1 MHKILIS
8 DKFDPEGVARLKET
22 DGIEVIYKGGHNREE
37 LIEAIGQAN
46 GLIIR
51 SSSKVDAEL
60 LSRAPALKAVLRAG
74 VGVDNIDIPE
84 CSRRGIIV
92 MNAPGGNSVSTAEHA
107 ISLMMALARN
117 IPQAHASMKAGKWEK
132 SKFSGIELTGK
143 TLGVVGLGRIGKEV
157 VKRARGLKMNVI
169 GFDPFI
175 PPANLSSLEI
185 EIVEKERILKES
197 DFITVHTPLTD
208 ATRDFIN
215 KSNFSLLKKG
225 VRLINCAR
233 GGIYNEADLQTG
245 IESGII
251 AGVALDVF
259 STEPV
264 PADFALRDHPAVV
277 MTPHL
282 GASTGDAEFA
292 VAMETVDETVE
303 FFQRGIARNS
313 LNFPTLD
320 PESLDF
326 LKPFYEGGTR
336 IGKLMSLALKG
347 EVKDIQ
353 IIYYGEVAEYMTDPV
368 RAAIIQ
374 GALIPSCGDE
384 VNFVNAP
391 YLARERSIQIT
402 EEKDA
407 ESQDFSRAVRVRMT
421 SSQGQL
427 IQLTFTS
434 IQKEPRIISL
444 FGLPLEFKPEGILL
458 LVENQDVPGVVG
470 SIGTFLGGIQVNIA
484 SIELARES
492 AGQKAH
498 CVIAVD
504 QLLTA
509 EQLADFGRLN
519 HIMRVEQIDLRA

>member
-8 DKFDPEGVARLKET
+8 DKFDPEGVARLKEAA
-22 DGIEVIYKGGHNREE
+22 GMEVIYKGGHNREE
-37 LIEAIGQAN
+37 LLESISQAH

-51 SSSKVDAEL
+51 SSSRVDAEL
-60 LSRAPALKAVLRAG
+60 LSRATHLKAVLRAG

-107 ISLMMALARN
+107 ISLLMALARN
-117 IPQAHASMKAGKWEK
+117 IPQAHSSMKAGKWEK

-157 VKRARGLKMNVI
+157 VKRARALKMNVI

-175 PPANLSSLEI
+175 PAANLSSLEI
-185 EIVEKERILKES
+185 DIVEKEQLLRES

-208 ATRDFIN
+208 ATKDFIN
-215 KSNFSLLKKG
+215 KNNFSLLKKG
-225 VRLINCAR
+225 VRLVNCAR
-233 GGIYNEADLQTG
+233 GGIYNENDLLPG
-245 IESGII
+245 LESGVIG
-251 AGVALDVF
+251 GVALDVF

-264 PADFALRDHPAVV
+264 PADFPLRDHQAVI

-282 GASTGDAEFA
+282 GASTTDAEFA
-292 VAMETVDETVE
+292 VAMETVDETIE

-326 LKPFYEGGTR
+326 LKPFYDGGTR
-336 IGKLMSLALKG
+336 IGKLMSLALRG
-347 EVKDIQ
+347 EVKEIQ

-368 RAAIIQ
+368 SAAIIQ
-374 GALIPSCGDE
+374 GALEISCGDE

-391 YLARERSIQIT
+391 FLARERSIQIT

-407 ESQDFSRAVRVRMT
+407 ESVDFSRAVRVRMT

-434 IQKEPRIISL
+434 IQKEPRVISL

-470 SIGTFLGGIQVNIA
+470 SIGSYLGRVQVNIA

-492 AGQKAH
+492 AGKKAH
-498 CVIAVD
+498 CVIAID
-504 QLLTA
+504 ELLTA
-509 EQLADFGRLN
+509 DQLADFGKID
-519 HIMRVEQIDLRA
+519 HILRVEQIDLR